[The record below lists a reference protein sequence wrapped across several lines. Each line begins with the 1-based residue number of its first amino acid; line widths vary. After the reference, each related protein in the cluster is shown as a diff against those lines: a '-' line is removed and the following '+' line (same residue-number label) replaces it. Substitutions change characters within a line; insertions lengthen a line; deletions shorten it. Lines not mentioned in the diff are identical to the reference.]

1 MEGNNDS
8 MTSEIMTNLMILLV
22 ACENNEIETT
32 YLMEVSKNF
41 LVLYNSFTRSIGLL
55 FSYRGLQKFLTYLP
69 ADTHIDL
76 FMVSTQR
83 SVFVLF

>member
-41 LVLYNSFTRSIGLL
+41 LRRRIMKCWESFETRSP
-55 FSYRGLQKFLTYLP
+55 K
-69 ADTHIDL
+69 
-76 FMVSTQR
+76 V
-83 SVFVLF
+83 